1 MKIKVRN
8 DNVEISGY
16 VNIPERVSKKLTE
29 HGNTFYEKIS
39 EGAFSEAISRNN
51 NIKLLLNHKMDRELA
66 NTNNSL
72 KLYEDNVG
80 LFASARV
87 YDKEVVEK
95 ARSGNLVG
103 WSFGFSAL
111 KENSDNNYQN
121 YPLRCVEC
129 LNLYEVSV
137 LDSNHI
143 PAYNSMSLQVREF
156 GNNTMEIRAY
166 KDLKVEV
173 DEDEEDDITDKE
185 DDINEKDDINEQ
197 GDVDEEDVDE
207 DDDKENKKRSFDNSK
222 FLNKINTFM
231 EARK

>member
-1 MKIKVRN
+1 MKIKIRN

-29 HGNTFYEKIS
+29 NGSTFYEKIS

-51 NIKLLLNHKMDRELA
+51 NIKLLLNHKVDRELA

-72 KLYEDNVG
+72 KLYEDSVG

-143 PAYNSMSLQVREF
+143 PAYNSMSLEVRNI
-156 GNNTMEIRAY
+156 GNSTMEIRAY

-173 DEDEEDDITDKE
+173 DDEEDEITDNEEDDVNEKE
-185 DDINEKDDINEQ
+185 DIDKDDI
-197 GDVDEEDVDE
+197 DE

-222 FLNKINTFM
+222 FLTKINTFM
-231 EARK
+231 KERK